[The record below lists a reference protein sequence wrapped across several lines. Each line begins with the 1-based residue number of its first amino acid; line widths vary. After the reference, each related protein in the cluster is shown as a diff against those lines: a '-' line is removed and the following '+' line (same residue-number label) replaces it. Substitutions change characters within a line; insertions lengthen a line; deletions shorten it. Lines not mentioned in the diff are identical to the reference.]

1 MTSSRPQPARPDFPA
16 CRSCSS
22 EAGDARRPQARAP
35 RRWLQ
40 GLALLGALALG
51 GCAIPYRLDS
61 QVNSFS
67 ALAGAPTSGYRF
79 ERLPLQQADPNQ
91 ARVEAL
97 AQAAL
102 ARAGLRRDDAAPAY
116 GIQAWAVVQQ
126 VADPWGAPAY
136 GPYGPYGPYGR
147 PGSWGHL
154 GVAGGSGGRVGLGVS
169 IGMPLGGPGPYYSR
183 TWLRR
188 DVGLVMRD
196 LATGQVV
203 YQTQAVNDGPWLD
216 PDRTLGTLFDAALQG
231 FPQPPAG
238 PRRVDIL
245 MPR

>member
-1 MTSSRPQPARPDFPA
+1 MRPTLARL
-16 CRSCSS
+16 
-22 EAGDARRPQARAP
+22 ARRG
-35 RRWLQ
+35 LQ
-40 GLALLGALALG
+40 GLTLLASLALT

-61 QVNSFS
+61 QVHSFS
-67 ALAGAPTSGYRF
+67 ALTGVPANGYRF
-79 ERLPLQQADPNQ
+79 ERMPLQQADPQ
-91 ARVEAL
+91 QPRVEAL

-116 GIQAWAVVQQ
+116 GVQVWAVVQQ

-136 GPYGPYGPYGR
+136 GPWGSWGR
-147 PGSWGHL
+147 PYGSWGHM

-169 IGMPLGGPGPYYSR
+169 IGMPLGGPGPSYSR

-188 DVGLVMRD
+188 DVGLVMRE